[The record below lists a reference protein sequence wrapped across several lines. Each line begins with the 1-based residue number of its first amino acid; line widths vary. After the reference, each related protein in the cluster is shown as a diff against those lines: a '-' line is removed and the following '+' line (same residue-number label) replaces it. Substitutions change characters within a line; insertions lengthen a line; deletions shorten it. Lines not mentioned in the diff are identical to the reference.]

1 MWFVSVELMPPATS
15 HVSYN
20 SLMRYI
26 LRFLW
31 NATRGHHLAP
41 WRSPYLRW
49 RLETYTGVKMHKIG
63 FLEFVSFMWHEK
75 DQLVRFL
82 QWTADMEQY
91 ARVKPKNPW

>member
-1 MWFVSVELMPPATS
+1 
-15 HVSYN
+15 
-20 SLMRYI
+20 MRYI

-49 RLETYTGVKMHKIG
+49 RLETYTGVKMHKVG
-63 FLEFVSFMWHEK
+63 FLEFTSFLWREK
-75 DQLVRFL
+75 VQLARFL
-82 QWTADMEQY
+82 HWTADMEQF

>member
-1 MWFVSVELMPPATS
+1 MFPCTLHLAPVLTS
-15 HVSYN
+15 YTE
-20 SLMRYI
+20 LMRYI

-63 FLEFVSFMWHEK
+63 FFEFVSFMWREK
-75 DQLVRFL
+75 RQLVRFL